1 MNFRKHKLVR
11 APPADQIHWLERVAP
26 PTAAERFE
34 IFWRAYLGRL
44 YWTREKRNIKK
55 PRPAERFGGQSN
67 MHPLHSRLR
76 LVRKYFS
83 NRSADGAEAT
93 IALEKISNILAC
105 VWRLLWL
112 MGRSL

>member
-11 APPADQIHWLERVAP
+11 APPADQIHWLGAGG
-26 PTAAERFE
+26 A
-34 IFWRAYLGRL
+34 AYLGRL